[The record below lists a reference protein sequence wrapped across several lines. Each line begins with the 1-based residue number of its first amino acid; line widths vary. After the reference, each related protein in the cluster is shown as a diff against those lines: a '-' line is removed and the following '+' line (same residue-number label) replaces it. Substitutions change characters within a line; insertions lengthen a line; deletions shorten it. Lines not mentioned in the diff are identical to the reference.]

1 MARELAP
8 AGLRSSPFC
17 ERSHWSASP
26 VKREQASSP
35 RAHLLSVNNIACRPQ
50 SDRQA
55 FHDPRQSRHNGAPSP
70 SWRALS
76 SGYPLNERP
85 STNVIRPSGCPGL
98 LRVVQALDG
107 GICRI
112 KLDGGSIRADQAD
125 AVAAAAER
133 FAGGVIEATNR
144 GNLQIR
150 GIGPGHDAL
159 IEALLAAGLGP
170 RKPAGDDVRNLMLSP
185 AAGIDRQM
193 LFDTRPL
200 AAQILVT
207 LQTHERFHE
216 LSAKFAVQL
225 DGGEAL
231 AMLEHHHDL
240 WLSALVR
247 NGEPWLAFG
256 LAGTPLDKPAGKVPL
271 TQGHALVVAVLEL
284 FLDLAR
290 PDQIRMRHL
299 LAEVSVDEFMTRL
312 ARRVPLQACLDWQR
326 DASID
331 GLHLGVHPQHDD
343 RVYVG
348 AAAPLGRLDAVMLRG
363 AAQLAREKGDESL
376 SFTPWQSLLLPNV
389 RSEDADQVLARLEGL
404 GLLCSLDQ
412 ALAQLIACT
421 GSSGCGKALA
431 DTKADARQLAE
442 LLQRQGQTL
451 KVHLSGC
458 PRSCAAAHVAPA
470 TLLAVAPGR
479 YDLYVRD
486 VTLPG
491 FGALQAHNLSIE
503 ALGHWLD
510 ARPRSPL
517 DA

>member
-1 MARELAP
+1 M
-8 AGLRSSPFC
+8 
-17 ERSHWSASP
+17 
-26 VKREQASSP
+26 
-35 RAHLLSVNNIACRPQ
+35 
-50 SDRQA
+50 
-55 FHDPRQSRHNGAPSP
+55 
-70 SWRALS
+70 
-76 SGYPLNERP
+76 NERP
-85 STNVIRPSGCPGL
+85 SSNVVRPSGCPGL

-112 KLDGGSIRADQAD
+112 KLDGGSILADQAD
-125 AVAAAAER
+125 AVAAVAER

-144 GNLQIR
+144 CNLQIR
-150 GIGPGHDAL
+150 GIGPEHGAL
-159 IEALLAAGLGP
+159 IESLLVAGLGP
-170 RKPAGDDVRNLMLSP
+170 RTPAGDDVRNLMLSP
-185 AAGIDRQM
+185 SAGIDRQM

-207 LQTHERFHE
+207 LQTHTRFHE

-240 WLSALVR
+240 WLSPLVR
-247 NGEPWLAFG
+247 DGESWLAFG
-256 LAGTPLDKPAGKVPL
+256 LAGVPLDKPAGRVSL
-271 TQGHALVVAVLEL
+271 ALGHALVVAVLEL

-299 LAEVSVDEFMTRL
+299 LAEIPMDEFMARL

-326 DASID
+326 DMSND
-331 GLHLGVHPQHDD
+331 GLHIGSHPQHDE

-348 AAAPLGRLDAVMLRG
+348 AAAPLGRLDAGMLRG
-363 AAQLAREKGDESL
+363 VARLAREKGDGSL
-376 SFTPWQSLLLPNV
+376 RFTPWQSLLLPNV
-389 RSEDADQVLARLEGL
+389 RRADADEVLAGLEGL
-404 GLLCSLDQ
+404 GLLCSVEQ
-412 ALAQLIACT
+412 PLAQLIACT
-421 GSSGCGKALA
+421 GSSGCAKALA

-442 LLQRQGQTL
+442 LLQAQGRSL

-458 PRSCAAAHVAPA
+458 RRSCAAAHVAPV

-479 YDLYVRD
+479 YDLYFHD
-486 VTLPG
+486 ATLPG
-491 FGALQAHNLSIE
+491 FGALQAHNLTIE